1 MSRNMPIRNT
11 LCVAFL
17 SSIALLAGCSAP
29 KPTEPSG
36 KWMPVNRMAEAP
48 QAIPL
53 HASYLYQ
60 ASPVDGTLKGM
71 LTRWAKDSG
80 LTLSYLHPNDYT
92 LFGPV
97 ADIHTISVAEA
108 AAALSAA
115 YAAQGVLVVVE
126 RQQIIVSVAAVS
138 NDTAGPQAGSA
149 ADAAGK

>member
-1 MSRNMPIRNT
+1 MPIRNT
-11 LCVAFL
+11 LFASFMGC
-17 SSIALLAGCSAP
+17 IALLAGCSAP
-29 KPTEPSG
+29 KPTEPTG
-36 KWMPVNRMAEAP
+36 KWMPVNRMAETP

-53 HASYLYQ
+53 HVSYLYQ
-60 ASPVDGTLKGM
+60 AAPVDGTLKGM

-80 LTLSYLHPNDYT
+80 LALSYLHPNDYT

-97 ADIHTISVAEA
+97 ADIHTISIAEA

-115 YAAQGVLVVVE
+115 YAAQGVLVTVE
-126 RQQIIVSVAAVS
+126 RKQIIVSVAAAS

>member
-1 MSRNMPIRNT
+1 MPIRNT
-11 LCVAFL
+11 LFVGFL
-17 SSIALLAGCSAP
+17 GGIALLTGCGAP
-29 KPTEPSG
+29 KPTEPTG

-53 HASYLYQ
+53 HSSYLYQ
-60 ASPVDGTLKGM
+60 AAPVDGTLKGM

-92 LFGPV
+92 LYGPV
-97 ADIHTISVAEA
+97 ADIHTISIAEA

-126 RQQIIVSVAAVS
+126 RQQIIVSVAATSTDGSAGPVAGS
-138 NDTAGPQAGSA
+138 TVDTA
-149 ADAAGK
+149 DK

>member
-1 MSRNMPIRNT
+1 MTIRNA
-11 LCVAFL
+11 LCALVL
-17 SSIALLAGCSAP
+17 CSSALLAGCAAP
-29 KPTEPSG
+29 KATEPTG

-53 HASYLYQ
+53 HSSYLYQ

-92 LFGPV
+92 LYGPV
-97 ADIHTISVAEA
+97 ADIHTISIAQA
-108 AAALSAA
+108 AASLSAA

-126 RQQIIVSVAAVS
+126 RSQIIVSVAAG
-138 NDTAGPQAGSA
+138 TADAVAPDAAGSA
-149 ADAAGK
+149 ADVAGK

>member
-1 MSRNMPIRNT
+1 MPIRKT
-11 LCVAFL
+11 LCVVVLCSF
-17 SSIALLAGCSAP
+17 ALLAGCAAP
-29 KPTEPSG
+29 KPTEPTG
-36 KWMPVNRMAEAP
+36 KWMPVNRMAETP

-60 ASPVDGTLKGM
+60 AAPSDGTLKGM

-80 LTLSYLHPNDYT
+80 LTLSYMHPNDYT

-97 ADIHTISVAEA
+97 ADIHTISIAEA
-108 AAALSAA
+108 AASLSAA

-126 RQQIIVSVAAVS
+126 RSQIIVSVAAAS
-138 NDTAGPQAGSA
+138 AADTAAPDAAGSA